1 MAKDP
6 DIDLEEFWARALK
19 THWSIDA
26 ELSALP
32 GELDQN
38 FLAQEKDGSKCILKI
53 MRNECP
59 NWLIKAQIEAIEH
72 LSKKD
77 SSLK

>member
-53 MRNECP
+53 IP
-59 NWLIKAQIEAIEH
+59 
-72 LSKKD
+72 
-77 SSLK
+77 

>member
-38 FLAQEKDGSKCILKI
+38 FLAQGLNYLLELNKV
-53 MRNECP
+53 
-59 NWLIKAQIEAIEH
+59 
-72 LSKKD
+72 
-77 SSLK
+77 